1 MRFIGR
7 GSRAGVLEFP
17 SIGALRYTL
26 NMADSLIH
34 RHPLQ
39 RLPSPSRGI
48 SALVHLVG
56 LSSFFWAFKYM
67 HENPNQ
73 ANQAYGWH
81 FQYLTV
87 IGLTLSTLT
96 FFVGLLA
103 DITLSRRLFLVKN
116 ILSIC
121 SAPLEVLISVL
132 SMSDWS
138 SPNGWSFR
146 FMPVRSNIR
155 AFSHYDANFVLDLSF
170 HATPSIVMLI
180 DLLFLSPP
188 WTITVLPALMVS
200 GTIAFGYWFWIEQC
214 FAVNGWYPYPIFEAL
229 PTEGRIGLFTLSAV
243 VMALSTSHSSG
254 SLGESWLWVFLR
266 SQSLDPAIFDAR
278 KAYRCRL
285 PRLQRLPLHTHLS
298 RHRFPVRRVGKHLGH
313 SVLKCTIV

>member
-1 MRFIGR
+1 MPRIAGISR
-7 GSRAGVLEFP
+7 GKPTSPEGHVCPTSLLGDPGCALLAVEAALGVLEFP

-132 SMSDWS
+132 YW
-138 SPNGWSFR
+138 GL
-146 FMPVRSNIR
+146 RSVDERLVIPEWVVIPLH
-155 AFSHYDANFVLDLSF
+155 ADLSF

-243 VMALSTSHSSG
+243 VMALSTITLKWLFG
-254 SLGESWLWVFLR
+254 RVNGFGLPTEPESR
-266 SQSLDPAIFDAR
+266 PGDIRR
-278 KAYRCRL
+278 KEGL
-285 PRLQRLPLHTHLS
+285 
-298 RHRFPVRRVGKHLGH
+298 
-313 SVLKCTIV
+313 

>member
-1 MRFIGR
+1 
-7 GSRAGVLEFP
+7 
-17 SIGALRYTL
+17 
-26 NMADSLIH
+26 MADSLIH

-132 SMSDWS
+132 YWGLRSVRSRYQAHIVHANLASRSMSDWS
-138 SPNGWSFR
+138 FPNGLSFH
-146 FMPVRSNIR
+146 FMPVRSSTR
-155 AFSHYDANFVLDLSF
+155 ALCHYGANFVLDLSF

-229 PTEGRIGLFTLSAV
+229 PTEGRIGLFTLSAI
-243 VMALSTSHSSG
+243 VMALSTITLKWLFG
-254 SLGESWLWVFLR
+254 RVNGFGLPTGPESR
-266 SQSLDPAIFDAR
+266 PGDIRR
-278 KAYRCRL
+278 KEGL
-285 PRLQRLPLHTHLS
+285 
-298 RHRFPVRRVGKHLGH
+298 
-313 SVLKCTIV
+313 

>member
-1 MRFIGR
+1 
-7 GSRAGVLEFP
+7 
-17 SIGALRYTL
+17 
-26 NMADSLIH
+26 MAVPLIN

-48 SALVHLVG
+48 SALVHLAG

-96 FFVGLLA
+96 FTVGLLA

-116 ILSIC
+116 LLSIC

-132 SMSDWS
+132 YW
-138 SPNGWSFR
+138 GL
-146 FMPVRSNIR
+146 RSVDERLVIPEWVVIPLH
-155 AFSHYDANFVLDLSF
+155 ADLSF
-170 HATPSIVMLI
+170 HATPSVVMLI

-188 WTITVLPALMVS
+188 WTITVFPALVVS
-200 GTIAFGYWFWIEQC
+200 STIAFGYWFWIEQC

-229 PTEGRIGLFTLSAV
+229 PTEGRIGLFTLSAA
-243 VMALSTSHSSG
+243 VMALSTITLKWLHG
-254 SLGESWLWVFLR
+254 RVNGFGNQAKPESRPGDIRPVIQRSFAALLWL
-266 SQSLDPAIFDAR
+266 
-278 KAYRCRL
+278 
-285 PRLQRLPLHTHLS
+285 
-298 RHRFPVRRVGKHLGH
+298 
-313 SVLKCTIV
+313 SVL

>member
-1 MRFIGR
+1 MPRIAGISR
-7 GSRAGVLEFP
+7 GKPTSPEGHVCPTSLLGDPGCALLAVEAALGVLEFP

-243 VMALSTSHSSG
+243 VMALSTITLKWLFG
-254 SLGESWLWVFLR
+254 RVNGFGLPTEPESR
-266 SQSLDPAIFDAR
+266 PGDIRR
-278 KAYRCRL
+278 KEGL
-285 PRLQRLPLHTHLS
+285 
-298 RHRFPVRRVGKHLGH
+298 
-313 SVLKCTIV
+313 